1 MKDTIIQLENIQ
13 KNYQKKEGLK
23 GIDLT
28 VKKGEI
34 FVLLG
39 KNGAGKSTLFKILTG
54 LAKPLLGEVILFN
67 QEYSLKEQH
76 GQIGFNINDP
86 VFYEHLSAE
95 ENLAIHC
102 EYMNASQDTITFW
115 LQRVGLVGTHET
127 PVKDFST
134 GMRQRLALARCFVH
148 NPQLIIIDEQLNG
161 LDPKG
166 IKELRYLLE
175 EVIQE
180 GKTILM
186 SSHILA
192 EVEAIATQIAVIADG
207 QIVLN
212 ETKEQL
218 QAQFSQRLED
228 YLIEKMEGT
237 SL

>member
-13 KNYQKKEGLK
+13 KNYQQKEGLK

-148 NPQLIIIDEQLNG
+148 NPQLIIIDEPLNG

-212 ETKEQL
+212 ETKERL
-218 QAQFSQRLED
+218 QTQFPQHLED
-228 YLIEKMEGT
+228 YLIEKMEGI